1 MGNDKGGIQSGQ
13 SQARG
18 AVRCKPIDRRQLM
31 LRSVDVE
38 RLVEEDH
45 PVRAIWE
52 LVGQV
57 DLEPFY
63 EGIGAVEG
71 EAGRP
76 VWDPQ
81 LLVSLW
87 IYAYSQGVS
96 SAREIS
102 GLCEYHPA
110 YQWLTGLE
118 VVNHHTLSDFRV
130 EHREA
135 LDLLFSEVLG
145 VLSHQGLVTL
155 KRVMQDG
162 TKVKASASDKSF
174 RRKAMLE
181 KHLAL
186 ARQQVAQM
194 GDPRSEELSQRV
206 VKARQRALREKRE
219 RLEEALRELERME
232 VSRSKSSEKKEVR
245 ASTSD
250 PQARVML
257 QVKGAYGP
265 GYNVQ
270 VSTDA
275 GAKIIVGV
283 GVSQSANDAAEL
295 EPGVERV
302 EENLGQEPEQMVVDA
317 GYTNQDSIEAMA
329 RREIDLIGA
338 LPERKK
344 ASWDPLKRRG
354 VRVEFYPEAFRYEV
368 STDRYTCPAGKEL
381 VYETREQHA
390 GWWHYRYRARA
401 SDCRACAFQDRCCPG
416 TKKGRSLV
424 RREPTAT
431 LVAFQA
437 KMETQE
443 AKEIYKQRAGV
454 AEFPHAWI
462 KEKIGLRQFRLRGL
476 VKVTMEAVWACLT
489 YNICQWIRLCWK
501 PQRLAQASI

>member
-1 MGNDKGGIQSGQ
+1 MGNDKGEDRSAKGQ
-13 SQARG
+13 AQRAI
-18 AVRCKPIDRRQLM
+18 RCKPIDRRQLM

-38 RLVEEDH
+38 RLVEEGH

-71 EAGRP
+71 KAGRP

-81 LLVSLW
+81 VLMSLW
-87 IYAYSQGVS
+87 VYAYSQGVS

-102 GLCEYHPA
+102 DLCLYHPG
-110 YQWLTGLE
+110 YQWLTALE

-130 EHREA
+130 EHGEA
-135 LDLLFSEVLG
+135 LDLLFIEVLG

-174 RRKAMLE
+174 RRKATLE
-181 KHLAL
+181 KHLEM
-186 ARQQVAQM
+186 ARQQVVQM

-206 VKARQRALREKRE
+206 VKARQRGLREKRE
-219 RLEEALRELERME
+219 RLEQALRELERME
-232 VSRSKSSEKKEVR
+232 VSRAKSSEKKEIRV
-245 ASTSD
+245 STSD
-250 PQARVML
+250 PQARVMW
-257 QVKGAYGP
+257 QAKGAYGP

-275 GAKIIVGV
+275 RAKIIVGV

-295 EPGVERV
+295 EPGVKRV

-317 GYTNQDSIEAMA
+317 GYTNQDSIEAMV
-329 RREIDLIGA
+329 RREIDLIGP

-344 ASWDPLKRRG
+344 ASWDPLKGRG
-354 VRVEFYPEAFRYEV
+354 VSGDFYPEAFRYDAGI
-368 STDRYTCPAGKEL
+368 DRYTCPAGKGL

-424 RREPTAT
+424 RREQTAT

-462 KEKIGLRQFRLRGL
+462 KEKMGLRQFRLRGL
-476 VKVTMEAVWACLT
+476 VKVTMEVVWACLT
-489 YNICQWIRLCWK
+489 YNIFQWIRLCWK
-501 PQRLAQASI
+501 PQRLAPASI

>member
-1 MGNDKGGIQSGQ
+1 MGNDKGGIQSAP
-13 SQARG
+13 SQGRS

-57 DLEPFY
+57 GLEPFY

-102 GLCEYHPA
+102 GLCEYHPG
-110 YQWLTGLE
+110 YQWLAALE

-130 EHREA
+130 KHGEA
-135 LDLLFSEVLG
+135 LDRLFREVLG
-145 VLSHQGLVTL
+145 VLSHQGLITL

-174 RRKAMLE
+174 RRKGTLE
-181 KHLAL
+181 KHLEM
-186 ARQQVAQM
+186 ARQQVEQM
-194 GDPRSEELSQRV
+194 GDPRSEEVSQRV

-219 RLEEALRELERME
+219 RLEQALRELEQME
-232 VSRSKSSEKKEVR
+232 VGRAKSSEKKEIR

-257 QVKGAYGP
+257 QAKGAYGP

-275 GAKIIVGV
+275 RAKIIVGV
-283 GVSQSANDAAEL
+283 GVSQSANDAGEL

-329 RREIDLIGA
+329 QREIELIGA
-338 LPERKK
+338 LLERKK

-354 VRVEFYPEAFRYEV
+354 VSVEFYPEAFRYDG

-401 SDCRACAFQDRCCPG
+401 LDCRACAFQGRCCPG

-424 RREPTAT
+424 RREQTAI

-437 KMETQE
+437 KMETPE

-462 KEKIGLRQFRLRGL
+462 KEKMGLRQFRLRGL
-476 VKVTMEAVWACLT
+476 VKVTMEARWACLT
-489 YNICQWIRLCWK
+489 YNIFQWIRLCWK
-501 PQRLAQASI
+501 PPRLAQASI